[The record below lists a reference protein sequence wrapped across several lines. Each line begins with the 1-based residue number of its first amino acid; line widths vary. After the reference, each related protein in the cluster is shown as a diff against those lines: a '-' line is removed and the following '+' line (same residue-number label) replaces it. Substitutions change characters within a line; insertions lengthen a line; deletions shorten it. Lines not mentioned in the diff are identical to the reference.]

1 MSKDM
6 TRTHIVIPK
15 DLVETIDALVGKRKR
30 SEFFTEAAQKEV
42 RRRKLLEA
50 AKKAGGALEQVDIP
64 GWETSESATEWVR
77 ASRRFDEERIERA
90 FKEP

>member
-1 MSKDM
+1 MAKDM

-42 RRRKLLEA
+42 RRRKLVEA
-50 AKKAGGALEQVDIP
+50 AKKAGGSLEGVAIP
-64 GWETSESATEWVR
+64 GWETSESAAEWVR
-77 ASRRFDEERIERA
+77 ASRRSDEERRA
-90 FKEP
+90 RVFKEP